1 MEQWEDKM
9 RVRMSRTSRISALL
23 TGGALALSP
32 MLAAQALAAAPA
44 PAASGDNTV
53 GEVVVTAQ
61 FRQQSLQK
69 TPLAISA
76 VTGAALEAKGA
87 TNVTD
92 IAKNVP
98 NTVIGPLGSGWG
110 STLAAFIR
118 GVGLGDNIL
127 SFEPGVPIYVDG
139 VYNGRPQG
147 AIFDL
152 LDLDRVEV
160 VRGPQG
166 TLFGKNAIGGA
177 VSLISKKPTGTDTG
191 YIEAGYGSYNRVNI
205 RAAWDGV
212 IVPDKLFIHAAFS
225 SKNAD
230 GYMSLLDYVCVH
242 GAGSLGN
249 IQPAAGTKNGGSCV
263 TDHLG
268 SEGVNAGRLALRW
281 IESDKFEVNL
291 IGDYTRQRQE
301 APTDKYTYIADPKAF
316 PGPFGIDGVLPQFWV
331 NTPQQKYGAGVLY
344 DQRFVT
350 TSPYTS
356 YASYGVN
363 PVDGRFVP
371 NENNLDHWGISGTTD
386 AELAPMVHLKT
397 ITAYRKWWNTFGRGD
412 ASPLGNS
419 ATFDDTRHNQFTEEV
434 QLTGTVS
441 RLDYALG
448 GFYYHAYDRNTGFDS
463 LWPTPPG
470 LPPLPPGSFQGPL
483 PFLNGLGLYDH
494 DLDDHQTT
502 DDYAFFAHGIYHVT
516 DALLLTAGVRYT
528 NDSKHAVVG
537 VTNRYTNV
545 GDFSVP
551 VDVHASRWNPMVELS
566 YQFTPDVM
574 AYALYSTG
582 FRGGGFSPRPANALQ
597 PVPFGPEDV
606 TSYEA
611 GVKSE
616 WFEHRLRLNADLF
629 WMEDKGQQNFKTDVD
644 SSGATW
650 FHELNAGNS
659 TNKGFEIELA
669 ARPIEGLQID
679 SSLGYLHYELHNDI
693 QSQTTLICTHFS
705 DGSLCPQTRAP
716 KWTFS
721 FGAQYR
727 FEMGKY
733 GSITPRMDAQVISR
747 VYFIP
752 ITASCSSNPGPGNP
766 CPPGDIVN
774 PNKQILVSTDASGVA
789 GGLNYQP
796 GYTLLNGRIT
806 WIAPDNKWSVALS
819 VSNLTDKV
827 YFYGKLALA
836 VNSLGREQGNI
847 APPRQWLVTV
857 RKDF

>member
-1 MEQWEDKM
+1 M
-9 RVRMSRTSRISALL
+9 RTTFLGTSGFA
-23 TGGALALSP
+23 ALALGG
-32 MLAAQALAAAPA
+32 MLAALPAAGGAALAAD
-44 PAASGDNTV
+44 ASASDAGV
-53 GEVVVTAQ
+53 GEVVVTAE
-61 FRQQSLQK
+61 FRETKLQK

-76 VTGAALEAKGA
+76 ITGQALEARGE

-92 IAKNVP
+92 IARTVP
-98 NTVIGPLGSGWG
+98 NTVISPLGAGWG

-127 SFEPGVPIYVDG
+127 SFEPGVPIYIDG

-177 VSLISKKPTGTDTG
+177 VSLISKKPQGSDTG
-191 YIEAGYGSYNRVNI
+191 YIEAGYGSYNRVNV

-230 GYMSLLDYVCVH
+230 GYMKLLDYVCVH

-268 SEGVNAGRLALRW
+268 SEGVNAGRIALRW
-281 IESDKFEVNL
+281 IASDKFEVNL
-291 IGDYTRQRQE
+291 IADYTRQRQE
-301 APTDKYTYIADPKAF
+301 SPTDKYTYIADPQAF
-316 PGPFGIDGVLPQFWV
+316 PGPQGIDGVLPQFWV
-331 NTPQQKYGAGVLY
+331 NTPQQAFGAGVLY
-344 DQRFVT
+344 DSRFVT
-350 TSPYTS
+350 SDPYTS
-356 YASYGVN
+356 YARFGTS

-371 NENNLDHWGISGTTD
+371 NENNLDHWGVSVTTD
-386 AELAPMVHLKT
+386 ADIAPMAHLKT
-397 ITAYRKWWNTFGRGD
+397 ITAYRRWRNEFGRGD

-419 ATFDDTRHNQFTEEV
+419 PTYDDTRHNQFTEEV

-448 GFYYHAYDRNTGFDS
+448 GFYYRAYDRNTGFDA

-470 LPPLPPGSFQGPL
+470 LPALPAGSFQGPL

-502 DDYAFFAHGIYHVT
+502 DDYAFFAHGIYHIT
-516 DALLLTAGVRYT
+516 DQLNLTAGVRYT

-551 VDVHASRWNPMVELS
+551 VDVHATRWNPMVELS
-566 YQFTPDVM
+566 FQATPDVM

-606 TSYEA
+606 TSYEI
-611 GVKSE
+611 GFKSE
-616 WFEHRLRLNADLF
+616 WLDHKVRLNADVFYML
-629 WMEDKGQQNFKTDVD
+629 DDGQQNYKTDTN

-659 TNKGFEIELA
+659 INKGFEVELQ

-679 SSLGYLHYELHNDI
+679 SSLGYLHYQLKDDA
-693 QSQTTLICTHFS
+693 QSAATGICTHFT

-716 KWTFS
+716 TWTFS
-721 FGAQYR
+721 AGAQYR
-727 FEMGKY
+727 IDLGTFGT
-733 GSITPRMDAQVISR
+733 ITPRLDAQVISR
-747 VYFIP
+747 VYYIP
-752 ITASCSSNPGPGNP
+752 LTGDCSAPIGTVACPFDKSKLISTA
-766 CPPGDIVN
+766 
-774 PNKQILVSTDASGVA
+774 ASGVA
-789 GGLNYQP
+789 GGLDYQP

-806 WIAPDNKWSVALS
+806 WVAPDGKWSTSLS
-819 VSNLTDKV
+819 VSNLTNKV

-836 VNSLGREQGNI
+836 VDSLGREQGNI
-847 APPRQWLVTV
+847 APPRQWLITV
-857 RKDF
+857 RRNF

>member
-1 MEQWEDKM
+1 M
-9 RVRMSRTSRISALL
+9 RIPLL
-23 TGGALALSP
+23 RSSCLTAMAVGS
-32 MLAAQALAAAPA
+32 ALAAAMIGATPA
-44 PAASGDNTV
+44 LAADAGAND
-53 GEVVVTAQ
+53 EVVVTAQ
-61 FRQQSLQK
+61 FRETKLQQ

-76 VTGAALEAKGA
+76 VTGAQLAARGE

-92 IAKNVP
+92 IARTVP
-98 NTVIGPLGSGWG
+98 NTVISPLGSGWG

-177 VSLISKKPTGTDTG
+177 VSLISKKPTGSNTG
-191 YIEAGYGSYNRVNI
+191 YIEAGYGSYNRMNF

-212 IVPDKLFIHAAFS
+212 LVPDKLFMHAAFS

-230 GYMSLLDYVCVH
+230 GYMNLLDYVCVH

-249 IQPAAGTKNGGSCV
+249 IQPAAGSKSGGSCV

-281 IESDKFEVNL
+281 IASEKVEVNV
-291 IGDYTRQRQE
+291 IADYTRQRQE
-301 APTDKYTYIADPKAF
+301 APTDKYTYIADPQNPKA
-316 PGPFGIDGVLPQFWV
+316 IDGVLPQFWV
-331 NTPQQKYGAGVLY
+331 NTPQQAFGAGVLY

-350 TSPYTS
+350 NDPYTS
-356 YASYGVN
+356 YSRYGTS

-371 NENNLDHWGISGTTD
+371 NENNLDHWGVSSTLD
-386 AELAPMVHLKT
+386 ADLAPMVHLKAVT
-397 ITAYRKWWNTFGRGD
+397 GYRRWRNEFGRSD

-419 ATFDDTRHNQFTEEV
+419 PTFDDTRHNQFTEEV
-434 QLTGTVS
+434 QLTGTVFDK
-441 RLDYALG
+441 LDYAFG
-448 GFYYHAYDRNTGFDS
+448 GFYYRAYDRNTGFDA

-470 LPPLPPGSFQGPL
+470 LPALPAGSFQSPTV

-502 DDYAFFAHGIYHVT
+502 KDYAFFAHGIYHLT
-516 DALLLTAGVRYT
+516 DQLSLTAGVRYT
-528 NDSKHAVVG
+528 NDTKHAVVG
-537 VTNRYTNV
+537 VTNRYTSV

-551 VDVHASRWNPMVELS
+551 VDVHATRWNPMVELAF
-566 YQFTPDVM
+566 QATPDLM

-606 TSYEA
+606 TSYEL
-611 GVKSE
+611 GFKSE
-616 WFEHRLRLNADLF
+616 WLDHKVRLNADVFYML
-629 WMEDKGQQNFKTDVD
+629 DDGQQNFKTDVD

-659 TNKGFEIELA
+659 INEGFEVEFA
-669 ARPIEGLQID
+669 VRPIHGLQFD
-679 SSLGYLHYELHNDI
+679 SSLGYLHYRLKDDD
-693 QSQTTLICTHFS
+693 QSRTTLICTHFS

-716 KWTFS
+716 KWTAS
-721 FGAQYR
+721 AGVQYKID
-727 FEMGKY
+727 MGGM
-733 GSITPRMDAQVISR
+733 GSITPRLDANVISR
-747 VYFIP
+747 VYYNSIA
-752 ITASCSSNPGPGNP
+752 ASCSVTPAAGSP
-766 CPPGDIVN
+766 CPVGDVIN
-774 PNKQILVSTDASGVA
+774 PDKAELLSTAASGVA
-789 GGLNYQP
+789 GGLDYQP
-796 GYTLLNGRIT
+796 GYTMLNGRIT
-806 WIAPDNKWSVALS
+806 WESPDGKWSTALS
-819 VSNLTDKV
+819 VSNLTNKV

-836 VNSLGREQGNI
+836 ESSLGREQGNI
-847 APPRQWLVTV
+847 APPRQWLITV
-857 RKDF
+857 HRNF

>member
-1 MEQWEDKM
+1 M
-9 RVRMSRTSRISALL
+9 RIPFLRTSCLSALL
-23 TGGALALSP
+23 VGSGLAMSP
-32 MLAAQALAAAPA
+32 MAASTAAAAAPA
-44 PAASGDNTV
+44 PAND
-53 GEVVVTAQ
+53 EVVVTAQ
-61 FRQQSLQK
+61 FRETKLQQ

-76 VTGAALEAKGA
+76 ITGAAIAARGE

-92 IAKNVP
+92 LAKTVP
-98 NTVIGPLGSGWG
+98 NTVISPLGSGWG

-127 SFEPGVPIYVDG
+127 SFEPGVPIYIDG

-152 LDLDRVEV
+152 LDLERVEV

-177 VSLISKKPTGTDTG
+177 VSLISRKPVGSNTG
-191 YIEAGYGSYNRVNI
+191 YIEASYGSYNRVNI

-212 IVPDKLFIHAAFS
+212 IVPDKLFMHAAFS

-230 GYMSLLDYVCVH
+230 GYMKLLDYVCVH
-242 GAGSLGN
+242 GPGSLGN
-249 IQPAAGTKNGGSCV
+249 LQPAVGTKNGGSCV

-281 IESDKFEVNL
+281 IGSEKFEVNL
-291 IGDYTRQRQE
+291 IADYTRQRQE
-301 APTDKYTYIADPKAF
+301 SPTDKYTYIADPQAF
-316 PGPFGIDGVLPQFWV
+316 PGPQGIDGVLPNFWV
-331 NTPQQKYGAGVLY
+331 NTPQQVFGAGVLY
-344 DQRFVT
+344 DSRFVT
-350 TSPYTS
+350 NNPYTS
-356 YASYGVN
+356 YAKYGTQ
-363 PVDGRFVP
+363 PVDGRFAP
-371 NENNLDHWGISGTTD
+371 NENNLDHWGVSATTD
-386 AELAPMVHLKT
+386 ADLAPMAHLKT
-397 ITAYRKWWNTFGRGD
+397 VTAYRRWSNQFGRGD
-412 ASPLGNS
+412 ASPIGNS
-419 ATFDDTRHNQFTEEV
+419 STFDDTRHNQFTEEV
-434 QLTGTVS
+434 QLTGAIS
-441 RLDYALG
+441 RLDYAVG

-470 LPPLPPGSFQGPL
+470 LGPLPAGSFQSPAI

-502 DDYAFFAHGIYHVT
+502 KDYAFFAHGIYHIT
-516 DALLLTAGVRYT
+516 DQLSLTAGVRYT
-528 NDSKHAVVG
+528 NDTKHAVVG

-551 VDVHASRWNPMVELS
+551 VDVHATRWNPMVELS
-566 YQFTPDVM
+566 FQATPDFL

-606 TSYEA
+606 TSYEL
-611 GVKSE
+611 GFKSE
-616 WFEHRLRLNADLF
+616 FLEHRVRLNADIF
-629 WMEDKGQQNFKTDVD
+629 YMQDDGQQNFKTDTD

-659 TNKGFEIELA
+659 INKGFEVELA
-669 ARPIEGLQID
+669 LRPIEGLQID
-679 SSLGYLHYELHNDI
+679 SSLGYLHYQLKDDA
-693 QSQTTLICTHFS
+693 QSLATQICTHFS

-716 KWTFS
+716 KWTS
-721 FGAQYR
+721 SLGIQYKMD
-727 FEMGKY
+727 MGMA
-733 GSITPRMDAQVISR
+733 GSITPRLDASVISR
-747 VYFIP
+747 VYYIP
-752 ITASCSSNPGPGNP
+752 VAN
-766 CPPGDIVN
+766 VN
-774 PNKQILVSTDASGVA
+774 GAPPNKAELISTAASGVA
-789 GGLNYQP
+789 GGLDYQP

-806 WIAPDNKWSVALS
+806 WDAPDGKWSVSGS
-819 VSNLTDKV
+819 VSNLTNKV

-836 VNSLGREQGNI
+836 VSSLGREQGNI

-857 RKDF
+857 RRNF

>member
-1 MEQWEDKM
+1 M
-9 RVRMSRTSRISALL
+9 RLPLL
-23 TGGALALSP
+23 ATASLCTLCLAG
-32 MLAAQALAAAPA
+32 AAQAADPPA
-44 PAASGDNTV
+44 GDPND
-53 GEVVVTAQ
+53 VVVTAQ
-61 FRQQSLQK
+61 FRETKLQQ

-76 VTGAALEAKGA
+76 VSGKTLEARGS

-92 IAKNVP
+92 IAATVP
-98 NTVIGPLGSGWG
+98 NTVISPLGSGWG

-177 VSLISKKPTGTDTG
+177 VSLISKKPVGSNTG
-191 YIEAGYGSYNRVNI
+191 YIEASYGSYNRVNI

-212 IVPDKLFIHAAFS
+212 IVPDKLLMHAAFS
-225 SKNAD
+225 SKNAN
-230 GYMSLLDYVCVH
+230 GYMDLLDYVCVH

-249 IQPAAGTKNGGSCV
+249 IQPAAGSKNGGSCV

-281 IESDKFEVNL
+281 IVNENFEFNL
-291 IGDYTRQRQE
+291 VGDYTRQRQE
-301 APTDKYTYIADPKAF
+301 SPTDKYTYIADPRAF
-316 PGPFGIDGVLPQFWV
+316 PGPQGIDGVLPQFWV
-331 NTPQQKYGAGVLY
+331 NTPQQKFGAGVLY
-344 DQRFVT
+344 DSRFVT
-350 TSPYTS
+350 NNPYTS
-356 YASYGVN
+356 YAQYGLS

-371 NENNLDHWGISGTTD
+371 NQNDLDHWGVAGTVD
-386 AELAPMVHLKT
+386 ADLSPMAHLKT
-397 ITAYRKWWNTFGRGD
+397 ITAFRYWRNKFGRGD

-419 ATFDDTRHNQFTEEV
+419 PTYDDTRHNQFTEEV
-434 QLTGTVS
+434 TLTGLIG
-441 RLDYALG
+441 RLDYAVG
-448 GFYYHAYDRNTGFDS
+448 GFYYHAYDRNTGFDA

-470 LPPLPPGSFQGPL
+470 LPPLPAGSFQGPL

-502 DDYAFFAHGIYHVT
+502 NDYAFFAHGIYHVT
-516 DALLLTAGVRYT
+516 DQLSLTAGVRYT
-528 NDSKHAVVG
+528 NDTKHAVVG

-551 VDVHASRWNPMVELS
+551 VDVHATRWNPMVELS
-566 YQFTPDVM
+566 YQATPDFM

-606 TSYEA
+606 TSYEV
-611 GVKSE
+611 GFKSE
-616 WFEHRLRLNADLF
+616 WFGHKVRLNADAFYML
-629 WMEDKGQQNFKTDVD
+629 DDGQQNYKTDVD

-659 TNKGFEIELA
+659 INTGFEVELA
-669 ARPIEGLQID
+669 LRPIQGLQID
-679 SSLGYLHYELHNDI
+679 SSLGYLHYRLKDDA
-693 QSQTTLICTHFS
+693 QSQATQICTHFS

-716 KWTFS
+716 EWTGS
-721 FGAQYR
+721 LGVQYR
-727 FEMGKY
+727 IDLGTT

-747 VYFIP
+747 VYYIP
-752 ITASCSSNPGPGNP
+752 IANNGGAP
-766 CPPGDIVN
+766 
-774 PNKQILVSTDASGVA
+774 PNKSELISTAPSGVA
-789 GGLNYQP
+789 GGLDYQP
-796 GYTLLNGRIT
+796 GYTLLNGRLT
-806 WIAPDNKWSVALS
+806 YDSPDGKWSAS
-819 VSNLTDKV
+819 VLVTNLTNKV

-847 APPRQWLVTV
+847 APPRQFLVTL
-857 RKDF
+857 RHNF

>member
-1 MEQWEDKM
+1 M
-9 RVRMSRTSRISALL
+9 RVHSALL
-23 TGGALALSP
+23 RSSCLTALLVSGAIAVSS
-32 MLAAQALAAAPA
+32 AAMAADK
-44 PAASGDNTV
+44 PAANDDTTLA
-53 GEVVVTAQ
+53 EIVVTAE
-61 FRQQSLQK
+61 FREQKLQQ

-76 VTGAALEAKGA
+76 ITGEALEARGE

-92 IAKNVP
+92 IAKTVP
-98 NTVIGPLGSGWG
+98 NTVMGPLGSGWG

-127 SFEPGVPIYVDG
+127 SFEPGVPIYVDD

-160 VRGPQG
+160 LRGPQG

-177 VSLISKKPTGTDTG
+177 VRLISKKPQGSDTG
-191 YIEAGYGSYNRVNI
+191 DIEGSYGSFNRLNM
-205 RAAWDGV
+205 RAAWDGA
-212 IVPDKLFIHAAFS
+212 IVPDKLLMRVAFS

-230 GYMSLLDYVCVH
+230 GYMKLLDYVCVH

-249 IQPAAGTKNGGSCV
+249 IQPAVGTKNGGSCV
-263 TDHLG
+263 ADHLG
-268 SEGVNAGRLALRW
+268 SEGVNAGRVALRW
-281 IESDKFEVNL
+281 IASDKVDVNL
-291 IGDYTRQRQE
+291 VADFTRQRQE
-301 APTDKYTYIADPKAF
+301 APTDKYTYIADPTAF
-316 PGPFGIDGVLPQFWV
+316 PDANGIDGVLPQFWV
-331 NTPQQKYGAGVLY
+331 NTPQQAFGPGVLY

-350 TSPYTS
+350 NDPYTS
-356 YASYGVN
+356 YARYGTN
-363 PVDGRFVP
+363 PIDGRFVP
-371 NENNLDHWGISGTTD
+371 NENNLDHWGVSGTLD
-386 AELAPMVHLKT
+386 ADLAPMVHLKSV
-397 ITAYRKWWNTFGRGD
+397 TAYRQWWNTFGRGD

-419 ATFDDTRHNQFTEEV
+419 ATYDDTRHRQFTEELT
-434 QLTGTVS
+434 LTGTIG
-441 RLDYALG
+441 RLDFAVG
-448 GFYYHAYDRNTGFDS
+448 GFYYHANDSNTGFDS

-470 LPPLPPGSFQGPL
+470 LPALPAGAFQSPFV

-494 DLDDHQTT
+494 DLDDRQTT
-502 DDYAFFAHGIYHVT
+502 KDYAFFVHGVYHLT
-516 DALLLTAGVRYT
+516 DQLALTAGVRYT
-528 NDSKHAVVG
+528 NDSKHAIVG

-551 VDVHASRWNPMVELS
+551 VDVHATRSSPTVELS
-566 YQFTPDVM
+566 YQATPDLM

-606 TSYEA
+606 TNYEV
-611 GVKSE
+611 GFKSE
-616 WFEHRLRLNADLF
+616 FFDHRVRLNADVF
-629 WMEDKGQQNFKTDVD
+629 YMKDDGQQNYKTDTD

-659 TNKGFEIELA
+659 INQGFEVELQ
-669 ARPIEGLQID
+669 ARPIDGLQID
-679 SSLGYLHYELHNDI
+679 SSLGYLHYRLKDDA
-693 QSQTTLICTHFS
+693 QSAQTGICTHFT

-721 FGAQYR
+721 SGIQYR
-727 FEMGKY
+727 IDTGVT
-733 GSITPRMDAQVISR
+733 GSITPRLDAQIISR

-752 ITASCSSNPGPGNP
+752 LVGDCTAPMGSVA
-766 CPPGDIVN
+766 CPFDMAKLI
-774 PNKQILVSTDASGVA
+774 STAASGVP
-789 GGLNYQP
+789 GGLDYQP

-806 WIAPDNKWSVALS
+806 WAAPDGKWSVALS
-819 VSNLTDKV
+819 GSNLTNKV

-847 APPRQWLVTV
+847 APPRQWLVTL
-857 RKDF
+857 RRNF